1 MPRGRLIVVS
11 APSGSGKTTI
21 AKKILEKFPFI
32 KFSVSATTRPKRNG
46 EVDGKDYFFLTREEF
61 ERKIQNGELLEWEEI
76 YGNYYGTLKSVVE
89 SALKNGDVLLFD
101 VDVNGAIS
109 IKKKFPEDAVL
120 IFIKPPN
127 METLKERLKRRGT
140 ENEEQLRK
148 RIERVP
154 MELEK
159 ASYFDYIFVNDK
171 LDDTVKAVLRA
182 VFNEIEKWK
191 AITKH
196 EY

>member
-1 MPRGRLIVVS
+1 MQRGRLIVVS

-46 EVDGKDYFFLTREEF
+46 EVDGRDYFFLTREEF

-89 SALKNGDVLLFD
+89 SALKNGDILLFD

-127 METLKERLKRRGT
+127 IETLKERLKKRRT
-140 ENEEQLRK
+140 EDEEQLKK
-148 RIERVP
+148 RLERVP

-171 LDDTVKAVLRA
+171 LEDTVKAVLRA
-182 VFNEIEKWK
+182 IFNEIEKWK
-191 AITKH
+191 AIQKH

>member
-1 MPRGRLIVVS
+1 MQRGRLIVVS

-21 AKKILEKFPFI
+21 AKKIMEKFPFI

-46 EVDGKDYFFLTREEF
+46 EIDGKDYFFLTKEEF
-61 ERKIQNGELLEWEEI
+61 EKKIQNGELLEWEEI

-89 SALKNGDVLLFD
+89 SALKNGEVLLFD

-109 IKKKFPEDAVL
+109 IKKKFPDDSVL

-127 METLKERLKRRGT
+127 IETLKERLKRRKT
-140 ENEEQLRK
+140 ETEEQIKK
-148 RIERVP
+148 RLERVP
-154 MELEK
+154 MELGK
-159 ASYFDYIFVNDK
+159 AEFFDYIFVNDK
-171 LDDTVKAVLRA
+171 LEDTVNAVVRV

-191 AITKH
+191 AMQKH

>member
-1 MPRGRLIVVS
+1 MVRGRLIVVS

-21 AKKILEKFPFI
+21 AKKIIEKFPFV
-32 KFSVSATTRPKRNG
+32 KFSVSATTRPKRDG
-46 EVDGKDYFFLTREEF
+46 EVDGRDYFFVTREEF
-61 ERKIQNGELLEWEEI
+61 EKKIQNGELLEWEEI

-89 SALKNGDVLLFD
+89 DALKNGDVLLFD

-109 IKKKFPEDAVL
+109 IKRKFPDDSVL

-127 METLKERLKRRGT
+127 METLKERLRRRRT
-140 ENEEQLRK
+140 ESEEQLKK
-148 RIERVP
+148 RLERVP

-159 ASYFDYIFVNDK
+159 AIYFDYIFVNDK
-171 LDDTVKAVLRA
+171 LEDTVKSVERA
-182 VFNEIEKWK
+182 IFNEVEKWK
-191 AITKH
+191 AIQKH

>member
-1 MPRGRLIVVS
+1 MVRGRLIVVS

-21 AKKILEKFPFI
+21 AKKIIEKFPFV
-32 KFSVSATTRPKRNG
+32 KFSVSATTRPKRDG
-46 EVDGKDYFFLTREEF
+46 EVDGRDYFFVTREEF
-61 ERKIQNGELLEWEEI
+61 EKKIQNGELLEWEEI

-89 SALKNGDVLLFD
+89 DALKNGDVLLFD

-109 IKKKFPEDAVL
+109 IKRKFPDDSVL

-127 METLKERLKRRGT
+127 METLKERLRRRRT
-140 ENEEQLRK
+140 ESEEQLKK
-148 RIERVP
+148 RLERVP

-159 ASYFDYIFVNDK
+159 AIYFDYIFVNDK
-171 LDDTVKAVLRA
+171 LEDTVKSVERA
-182 VFNEIEKWK
+182 IFNEIEKWK
-191 AITKH
+191 AIQKH

>member
-11 APSGSGKTTI
+11 APSGAGKTTI
-21 AKKILEKFPFI
+21 AKKIMEKFPFI
-32 KFSVSATTRPKRNG
+32 KFSVSATTRPKRDG

-61 ERKIQNGELLEWEEI
+61 EKKIQNGELLEWEEI

-89 SALKNGDVLLFD
+89 EALKNGNVLLFD

-109 IKKKFPEDAVL
+109 IKKKFPDDTVL
-120 IFIKPPN
+120 IFLKPPN
-127 METLKERLKRRGT
+127 METLKERLKRRKT
-140 ENEEQLRK
+140 ESEEQLKK

-159 ASYFDYIFVNDK
+159 AVYFDYIFVNDK
-171 LDDTVKAVLRA
+171 LEDTIKSVERA
-182 VFNEIEKWK
+182 IFNEIEKWK
-191 AITKH
+191 AIQKH

>member
-1 MPRGRLIVVS
+1 MQRGRLIVVS

-21 AKKILEKFPFI
+21 AKKIMERFPFI

-46 EVDGKDYFFLTREEF
+46 EVDGKDYFFLTKEEF
-61 ERKIQNGELLEWEEI
+61 EKKIQNGELLEWEEI

-89 SALKNGDVLLFD
+89 SALKNGEVLLFD

-109 IKKKFPEDAVL
+109 IKKKFPDDSIL

-127 METLKERLKRRGT
+127 IETLKERLKRRKT
-140 ENEEQLRK
+140 ETEEQIKK
-148 RIERVP
+148 RLERVP
-154 MELEK
+154 MELGK
-159 ASYFDYIFVNDK
+159 AEFFDYIFVNDK
-171 LDDTVKAVLRA
+171 LEDTVNAVARV

-191 AITKH
+191 AMQKH

>member
-61 ERKIQNGELLEWEEI
+61 EKKIQNGELLEWEEI

-89 SALKNGDVLLFD
+89 TALKNGDVLLFD

-109 IKKKFPEDAVL
+109 IKRKFPDDAVL

-127 METLKERLKRRGT
+127 MEVLKERLRRRGT
-140 ENEEQLRK
+140 ENEEQLKK

-159 ASYFDYIFVNDK
+159 SSYFDYIFVNDK
-171 LDDTVKAVLRA
+171 LEDTVKAVLRA

-191 AITKH
+191 AIQKH

>member
-1 MPRGRLIVVS
+1 MVRGRLIVVS

-21 AKKILEKFPFI
+21 AKKIIEKFPFI
-32 KFSVSATTRPKRNG
+32 KFSVSATTRPKRDG
-46 EVDGKDYFFLTREEF
+46 EVDGRDYFFVTREEF
-61 ERKIQNGELLEWEEI
+61 EKKIQNGELLEWEEI

-89 SALKNGDVLLFD
+89 DALKNGDVLLFD

-109 IKKKFPEDAVL
+109 IKRKFPDDSVL

-127 METLKERLKRRGT
+127 METLKERLRRRRT
-140 ENEEQLRK
+140 ESEEQLKK
-148 RIERVP
+148 RFERVP

-159 ASYFDYIFVNDK
+159 AIYFDYIFVNDK
-171 LDDTVKAVLRA
+171 LEDTVKSVERA
-182 VFNEIEKWK
+182 IFNEIEKWK
-191 AITKH
+191 AIQKH

>member
-21 AKKILEKFPFI
+21 AKKIMEKFPFI
-32 KFSVSATTRPKRNG
+32 KFSVSATTRPKRDG

-61 ERKIQNGELLEWEEI
+61 EKKIQNGELLEWEEI

-89 SALKNGDVLLFD
+89 SALKNGEILLFD

-109 IKKKFPEDAVL
+109 IKKKFPDDSVL

-127 METLKERLKRRGT
+127 METLKERLRRRKTETEDQIKKR
-140 ENEEQLRK
+140 LD
-148 RIERVP
+148 RVP
-154 MELEK
+154 MELGK
-159 ASYFDYIFVNDK
+159 AEYFDYIFVNDK
-171 LDDTVKAVLRA
+171 LEDTVKAVARA

-191 AITKH
+191 ALQRH

>member
-11 APSGSGKTTI
+11 APSGAGKTTI
-21 AKKILEKFPFI
+21 AKKIMEKFPFI
-32 KFSVSATTRPKRNG
+32 KFSVSATTRPKRDG

-61 ERKIQNGELLEWEEI
+61 EKKIQNGELLEWEEI

-89 SALKNGDVLLFD
+89 EALKNGNVLLFD

-109 IKKKFPEDAVL
+109 IKKKFPDDAIL
-120 IFIKPPN
+120 IFLKPPN
-127 METLKERLKRRGT
+127 IETLKERLKRRKT
-140 ENEEQLRK
+140 ESEEQLKK
-148 RIERVP
+148 RLERVP

-159 ASYFDYIFVNDK
+159 AIYFDYIFVNDK
-171 LDDTVKAVLRA
+171 LEDTIKSVERA
-182 VFNEIEKWK
+182 IFNEIEKWK
-191 AITKH
+191 AIQKH

>member
-1 MPRGRLIVVS
+1 MNKGKLIVVS

-21 AKKILEKFPFI
+21 AKKILERFPFM

-46 EVDGKDYFFLTREEF
+46 EIDGKDYFFLSREEF
-61 ERKIQNGELLEWEEI
+61 EKKIQNGELLEWEEI

-89 SALKNGDVLLFD
+89 NALKNGDVLVFD
-101 VDVNGAIS
+101 VDVNGALS
-109 IKKKFPEDAVL
+109 IKKKFPDDSIL

-127 METLKERLKRRGT
+127 IETLKERLKRRKT
-140 ENEEQLRK
+140 ESEEQIKK
-148 RIERVP
+148 RLERVP

-159 ASYFDYIFVNDK
+159 AKYFDYIFVNDN
-171 LDDTVKAVLRA
+171 LEDTIKSVTRA
-182 VFNEIEKWK
+182 IFDEIEKWK
-191 AITKH
+191 AIQKH

>member
-1 MPRGRLIVVS
+1 MIVVS
-11 APSGSGKTTI
+11 APSGAGKTTI
-21 AKKILEKFPFI
+21 AKKIMEKFPFI
-32 KFSVSATTRPKRNG
+32 KFSVSATTRPKRDG

-61 ERKIQNGELLEWEEI
+61 EKKIQNGELLEWEEI

-89 SALKNGDVLLFD
+89 EALKNGNVLLFD

-109 IKKKFPEDAVL
+109 IKKKFPDDTVL
-120 IFIKPPN
+120 IFLKPPN
-127 METLKERLKRRGT
+127 METLKERLKRRKT
-140 ENEEQLRK
+140 ESEEQLKK

-159 ASYFDYIFVNDK
+159 AVYFDYIFVNDK
-171 LDDTVKAVLRA
+171 LEDTIKSVERA
-182 VFNEIEKWK
+182 IFNEIEKWK
-191 AITKH
+191 AIQKH

>member
-1 MPRGRLIVVS
+1 VRGRLIVVS

-21 AKKILEKFPFI
+21 AKKIIEKFPFV
-32 KFSVSATTRPKRNG
+32 KFSVSATTRPKRDG
-46 EVDGKDYFFLTREEF
+46 EVDGRDYFFVTREEF
-61 ERKIQNGELLEWEEI
+61 EKKIQNGELLEWEEI

-89 SALKNGDVLLFD
+89 DALKNGDVLLFD

-109 IKKKFPEDAVL
+109 IKRKFPDDSVL

-127 METLKERLKRRGT
+127 METLKERLRRRRT
-140 ENEEQLRK
+140 ESEEQLKK
-148 RIERVP
+148 RLERVP

-159 ASYFDYIFVNDK
+159 AIYFDYIFVNDK
-171 LDDTVKAVLRA
+171 LEDTVKSVERA
-182 VFNEIEKWK
+182 IFNEVEKWK
-191 AITKH
+191 AIQKH

>member
-1 MPRGRLIVVS
+1 MVS

-21 AKKILEKFPFI
+21 AKKIMEKFQFI
-32 KFSVSATTRPKRNG
+32 KFSVSATTRPKRDG
-46 EVDGKDYFFLTREEF
+46 EIDGKDYFFLTKEEF
-61 ERKIQNGELLEWEEI
+61 EKKIQNGELLEWEEI

-89 SALKNGDVLLFD
+89 SALKNGEILLFD

-109 IKKKFPEDAVL
+109 IKKKFPDDSVL

-127 METLKERLKRRGT
+127 IETLKERLRRRKT
-140 ENEEQLRK
+140 ETEEQIKK
-148 RIERVP
+148 RLERVP
-154 MELEK
+154 MELGK
-159 ASYFDYIFVNDK
+159 AEFFDYIFTNDK
-171 LDDTVKAVLRA
+171 LEDTVNAVVRV

-191 AITKH
+191 ALQRH

>member
-1 MPRGRLIVVS
+1 MAKGRLIVVS

-21 AKKILEKFPFI
+21 ARKIMEKFPFI

-61 ERKIQNGELLEWEEI
+61 EKKIQNGELLEWEEI

-89 SALKNGDVLLFD
+89 DALKNGDILLFD

-109 IKKKFPEDAVL
+109 IRRKFPDDSVL

-127 METLKERLKRRGT
+127 IEALKERLKRRKT
-140 ENEEQLRK
+140 ESDEQLKK
-148 RIERVP
+148 RLERVP

-159 ASYFDYIFVNDK
+159 AKYFDYIFVNDK
-171 LDDTVKAVLRA
+171 LEDTVKFVERA
-182 VFNEIEKWK
+182 IFNEIEKWK
-191 AITKH
+191 AIKKH

>member
-1 MPRGRLIVVS
+1 MVRGRLIVVS

-21 AKKILEKFPFI
+21 AKKIIEKFPFV
-32 KFSVSATTRPKRNG
+32 KFSVSATTRPKRDG
-46 EVDGKDYFFLTREEF
+46 EVDGRDYFFVTREEF
-61 ERKIQNGELLEWEEI
+61 EKKIQNGELLEWEEI

-89 SALKNGDVLLFD
+89 DALKNGDVLLFD

-109 IKKKFPEDAVL
+109 IKRKFPDDSVL

-127 METLKERLKRRGT
+127 METLKERLRRRRT
-140 ENEEQLRK
+140 ESEEQLKK
-148 RIERVP
+148 RFERVP

-159 ASYFDYIFVNDK
+159 AIYFDYIFVNDK
-171 LDDTVKAVLRA
+171 LEDTVKSVERA
-182 VFNEIEKWK
+182 IFNEVEKWK
-191 AITKH
+191 AIQKH

>member
-21 AKKILEKFPFI
+21 AKKIMEKFPFI

-46 EVDGKDYFFLTREEF
+46 EVDGRDYFFLTREEF
-61 ERKIQNGELLEWEEI
+61 ENKIKNGELLEWEEI

-89 SALKNGDVLLFD
+89 SALKNGEVLLFD

-109 IKKKFPEDAVL
+109 IKNKFPDDSVL

-127 METLKERLKRRGT
+127 IETLKERLKRRKT
-140 ENEEQLRK
+140 ETDEQIQK
-148 RIERVP
+148 RLERVP

-159 ASYFDYIFVNDK
+159 AGYFDYIFVNDN
-171 LDDTVKAVLRA
+171 LDDTVKSVTRA
-182 VFNEIEKWK
+182 IFNEIEKWK
-191 AITKH
+191 ALQKH

>member
-1 MPRGRLIVVS
+1 MVRGRLIVVS

-21 AKKILEKFPFI
+21 AKKIIEKFPFV
-32 KFSVSATTRPKRNG
+32 KFSVSATTRPKRDG
-46 EVDGKDYFFLTREEF
+46 EVDGKDYFFVTREEF
-61 ERKIQNGELLEWEEI
+61 EKKIQNGELLEWEEI

-89 SALKNGDVLLFD
+89 DALKNGDVLLFD

-109 IKKKFPEDAVL
+109 IKRKFPDDSVL

-127 METLKERLKRRGT
+127 METLKERLRRRRT
-140 ENEEQLRK
+140 ESEEQLKK
-148 RIERVP
+148 RLERVP

-159 ASYFDYIFVNDK
+159 AIYFDYIFVNDK
-171 LDDTVKAVLRA
+171 LEDTVKSVERA
-182 VFNEIEKWK
+182 IFNEVEKWK
-191 AITKH
+191 AIQKH

>member
-1 MPRGRLIVVS
+1 MPRGMLIVVS

-21 AKKILEKFPFI
+21 ARKMMEEFPFI

-61 ERKIQNGELLEWEEI
+61 EEKIKNGELLEWEEI

-89 SALKNGDVLLFD
+89 LALQNGDVLLFD

-109 IKKKFPEDAVL
+109 IKNKFPDDSVL

-127 METLKERLKRRGT
+127 METLKERLKRRKT
-140 ENEEQLRK
+140 ETDEQIQK
-148 RIERVP
+148 RLERVS

-159 ASYFDYIFVNDK
+159 AKYFDYIFINDK
-171 LDDTVKAVLRA
+171 LEDTIKSVKRA
-182 VFNEIEKWK
+182 IFNEIEKWK
-191 AITKH
+191 SLQRH